1 MLNAIR
7 YIERGEK
14 TVKCS
19 FCGKSQE
26 EVYKIVAGPDVCIC
40 DECIKICNDII
51 LDRRKKEDMPFNLK
65 NVPSPKEIK
74 SYLDEYVIGQDKAKK
89 ILSVAVYN
97 HYKRIKSNDND
108 RRDEKDKKIDKK
120 QEEIEL
126 EKSNILLIGPTGCGK
141 TLLART
147 LAKKLNVPFVIAD
160 ATTLTEAG
168 YVGDDVENILLNL
181 LRVTDNDINLA
192 QKGIIYID
200 EIDKIARKSENPS
213 ITRDVSGEGVQ
224 QALLKIIEGTVASV
238 PPYGGRKHPQEKN
251 IQIDTTEI
259 LFICGG
265 TFEGLENIINYRI
278 GKNNIGF
285 KADIKN
291 KENKENNYK
300 LMENVL
306 PEDLIKYGLIPE
318 LIGRLHIVST
328 LEALDR
334 DALIKILTQPKNAI
348 VKQYKKI
355 FELEGVKLDLTSGAL
370 EAIVEE
376 SMKRKIGARGL
387 RSIMEDSILDIMY
400 QIPSEKNIVKCT
412 ITEEVVKEKKMPE
425 IVRYG
430 ESLRRETA

>member
-1 MLNAIR
+1 MN
-7 YIERGEK
+7 
-14 TVKCS
+14 CS
-19 FCGKSQE
+19 FCGKSQD

-40 DECIKICNDII
+40 DECIKVCNDII
-51 LDRRKKEDMPFNLK
+51 LDRRKNEDRPFNLK
-65 NVPSPKEIK
+65 NIPYPKEIK
-74 SYLDEYVIGQDKAKK
+74 SFLDEYIIEQEKAKK

-97 HYKRIKSNDND
+97 HYKRINSNNND
-108 RRDEKDKKIDKK
+108 RLDKEGEKIDKAK
-120 QEEIEL
+120 EEIEL

-141 TLLART
+141 TLLAKT

-181 LRVTDNDINLA
+181 LRVANNDINLA

-251 IQIDTTEI
+251 IQIDTKEI

-285 KADIKN
+285 KAEIKSKN
-291 KENKENNYK
+291 NEGKNYK

-318 LIGRLHIVST
+318 LVGRLHIMST
-328 LEALDR
+328 LEALNK

-355 FELEGVKLDLTSGAL
+355 FELEGVELKLTSGAL

-376 SMKRKIGARGL
+376 SIKRKIGARGL

-400 QIPSEKNIVKCT
+400 QIPSEKNIEKCT
-412 ITEEVVKEKKMPE
+412 ITEEVVKKKQMPE
-425 IVRYG
+425 IGRFRKG
-430 ESLRRETA
+430 LRKETA

>member
-1 MLNAIR
+1 VN
-7 YIERGEK
+7 
-14 TVKCS
+14 CS
-19 FCGKSQE
+19 FCGKTQD
-26 EVYKIVAGPDVCIC
+26 EVYKIVAGPGVCIC
-40 DECIKICNDII
+40 DECIKVCNDII
-51 LDRRKKEDMPFNLK
+51 LDRRKREDGPFDLR

-74 SYLDEYVIGQDKAKK
+74 SFLDEYVIEQDKVKK

-97 HYKRIKSNDND
+97 HYKRIKSNNND
-108 RRDEKDKKIDKK
+108 RLDKKDKKIDKTK
-120 QEEIEL
+120 EEIEL

-141 TLLART
+141 TLLAKT

-181 LRVTDNDINLA
+181 LRIANNDINLA

-251 IQIDTTEI
+251 IQIDTKEI

-265 TFEGLENIINYRI
+265 TFEGLESIINYRM

-285 KADIKN
+285 KADIKSKYD
-291 KENKENNYK
+291 KERNCK

-318 LIGRLHIVST
+318 LVGRLHIVST
-328 LEALDR
+328 LETLDK

-348 VKQYKKI
+348 VKQYKKV
-355 FELEGVKLDLTSGAL
+355 FELEGVELNLTPGAL

-376 SMKRKIGARGL
+376 SIKRKIGARGL

-400 QIPSEKNIVKCT
+400 QIPSEKNIEKCT
-412 ITEEVVKEKKMPE
+412 ITEEVVKKKRMPE
-425 IVRYG
+425 IERYSEG
-430 ESLRRETA
+430 LRKETA

>member
-1 MLNAIR
+1 M
-7 YIERGEK
+7 
-14 TVKCS
+14 KCS
-19 FCGKSQE
+19 FCGKSQD
-26 EVYKIVAGPDVCIC
+26 EVYKIVAGPSVCIC
-40 DECIKICNDII
+40 DECIKVCNDII
-51 LDRRKKEDMPFNLK
+51 LDRKKREDVPFNLK

-74 SYLDEYVIGQDKAKK
+74 SFLDEYVIGQDKAKK

-97 HYKRIKSNDND
+97 HYKRIESNDND
-108 RRDEKDKKIDKK
+108 RIDEKDKKIDKE

-224 QALLKIIEGTVASV
+224 QALLKIIEGTIASV

-251 IQIDTTEI
+251 IQIDTKEI

-278 GKNNIGF
+278 GRNNIGF
-285 KADIKN
+285 KAEIKS
-291 KENKENNYK
+291 KKNKENNYK

-318 LIGRLHIVST
+318 LVGRLHIVST
-328 LEALDR
+328 LEALDK

-355 FELEGVKLDLTSGAL
+355 FELEGVKLNLTSGAL

-376 SMKRKIGARGL
+376 SIKRKIGARGL

-400 QIPSEKNIVKCT
+400 QIPSEKNIEKCT
-412 ITEEVVKEKKMPE
+412 ITEEVVKDKKMPE

-430 ESLRRETA
+430 ESLKKETA

>member
-1 MLNAIR
+1 
-7 YIERGEK
+7 
-14 TVKCS
+14 
-19 FCGKSQE
+19 
-26 EVYKIVAGPDVCIC
+26 
-40 DECIKICNDII
+40 
-51 LDRRKKEDMPFNLK
+51 MPFDLK

-74 SYLDEYVIGQDKAKK
+74 SFLDEYIIEQDKAKK

-108 RRDEKDKKIDKK
+108 RLDKKDKKIDKTK
-120 QEEIEL
+120 EEIEL
-126 EKSNILLIGPTGCGK
+126 DKSNILLIGPTGCGK
-141 TLLART
+141 TLLAKT

-181 LRVTDNDINLA
+181 LRVADNDINLA

-200 EIDKIARKSENPS
+200 EIDKIARKSKNPS

-251 IQIDTTEI
+251 IQIDTKEI

-265 TFEGLENIINYRI
+265 TFEGLESIINYRM
-278 GKNNIGF
+278 GRNNIGF

-291 KENKENNYK
+291 KNNTEKNYK

-318 LIGRLHIVST
+318 LVGRLHIVST
-328 LEALDR
+328 LEALDKE
-334 DALIKILTQPKNAI
+334 ALIKILTQPKNAI

-355 FELEGVKLDLTSGAL
+355 FELEGVELNLTPEAL

-376 SMKRKIGARGL
+376 SIKRKIGARGL

-400 QIPSEKNIVKCT
+400 QIPSEKNIEKCT
-412 ITEEVVKEKKMPE
+412 ITEEVVKKRQMPE
-425 IVRYG
+425 IERYREG
-430 ESLRRETA
+430 LRKDTA

>member
-1 MLNAIR
+1 MN
-7 YIERGEK
+7 
-14 TVKCS
+14 CS
-19 FCGKSQE
+19 FCGKSQD
-26 EVYKIVAGPDVCIC
+26 EVYKIVAGPGVCIC
-40 DECIKICNDII
+40 DECIKVCNDII
-51 LDRRKKEDMPFNLK
+51 LERRKNEDRPFDLK
-65 NVPSPKEIK
+65 NIPSPKEIK
-74 SYLDEYVIGQDKAKK
+74 NFLDEYIIEQEKPKK

-97 HYKRIKSNDND
+97 HYKRIESNNND
-108 RRDEKDKKIDKK
+108 RLNKEGKKTEQAK
-120 QEEIEL
+120 EEVEL

-141 TLLART
+141 TLLAKT

-181 LRVTDNDINLA
+181 LRVANNDVNLA

-251 IQIDTTEI
+251 IQIDTKEI

-265 TFEGLENIINYRI
+265 TFEGLENIVNYRI

-285 KADIKN
+285 KAEIKS
-291 KENKENNYK
+291 KHSEEKNYK

-318 LIGRLHIVST
+318 LVGRLHIMST
-328 LEALDR
+328 LETLDKN
-334 DALIKILTQPKNAI
+334 ALIKILTQPKNAI

-355 FELEGVKLDLTSGAL
+355 FELEGVALNITPEAL
-370 EAIVEE
+370 EAIVEA
-376 SMKRKIGARGL
+376 SIKRKIGARGL

-400 QIPSEKNIVKCT
+400 QIPSEKNIEKCT
-412 ITEEVVKEKKMPE
+412 ITEEVVKKKQMPE
-425 IVRYG
+425 IERFEKG
-430 ESLRRETA
+430 LKKETA

>member
-1 MLNAIR
+1 VN
-7 YIERGEK
+7 
-14 TVKCS
+14 CS
-19 FCGKSQE
+19 FCGKSQD
-26 EVYKIVAGPDVCIC
+26 EVYKIVAGPGVCIC
-40 DECIKICNDII
+40 DECIKVCNDII
-51 LDRRKKEDMPFNLK
+51 LERRKNEDRPFDLK
-65 NVPSPKEIK
+65 NIPSPKEIK
-74 SYLDEYVIGQDKAKK
+74 NFLDEYIIEQEKPKK

-97 HYKRIKSNDND
+97 HYKRIESNNND
-108 RRDEKDKKIDKK
+108 RLNKEGKKTEQVK
-120 QEEIEL
+120 EEVEL

-141 TLLART
+141 TLLAKT

-181 LRVTDNDINLA
+181 LRVANNDVNLA

-251 IQIDTTEI
+251 IQIDTKEI

-265 TFEGLENIINYRI
+265 TFEGLENIVNYRI

-285 KADIKN
+285 KAEIKS
-291 KENKENNYK
+291 KHSEEKNYK

-318 LIGRLHIVST
+318 LVGRLHIMST
-328 LEALDR
+328 LETLDKN
-334 DALIKILTQPKNAI
+334 ALIKILTQPKNAI

-355 FELEGVKLDLTSGAL
+355 FELEGVALNITPEAL
-370 EAIVEE
+370 EAIVEA
-376 SMKRKIGARGL
+376 SIKRKIGARGL

-400 QIPSEKNIVKCT
+400 QIPSEKNIEKCT
-412 ITEEVVKEKKMPE
+412 ITEEVVKKKQMPE
-425 IVRYG
+425 IERFEKG
-430 ESLRRETA
+430 LKKETA

>member
-1 MLNAIR
+1 MN
-7 YIERGEK
+7 
-14 TVKCS
+14 CS
-19 FCGKSQE
+19 FCGKSQV

-40 DECIKICNDII
+40 DECIKVCNDII
-51 LDRRKKEDMPFNLK
+51 FDRRKKEGSSFDLK

-74 SYLDEYVIGQDKAKK
+74 TFLDEYIIGQDRAKK

-97 HYKRIKSNDND
+97 HYKRIKSNTS
-108 RRDEKDKKIDKK
+108 DKINKKNNKK

-141 TLLART
+141 TLLAKT
-147 LAKKLNVPFVIAD
+147 LAKKLNVPFIIAD

-181 LRVTDNDINLA
+181 LRIADNDVNLA
-192 QKGIIYID
+192 QRGIIYID
-200 EIDKIARKSENPS
+200 EIDKVARKSENPS

-251 IQIDTTEI
+251 IQIDTEEI

-265 TFEGLENIINYRI
+265 TFEGLENIINYRM

-285 KADIKN
+285 KAEIKSNNN
-291 KENKENNYK
+291 KEKNYK

-318 LIGRLHIVST
+318 LVGRLHIIST
-328 LEALDR
+328 LETLNKDS
-334 DALIKILTQPKNAI
+334 LIKILTQPKNAI

-355 FELEGVKLDLTSGAL
+355 FELEGVKLNLTPEAL

-376 SMKRKIGARGL
+376 SIKRKIGARGL

-400 QIPSEKNIVKCT
+400 QIPSEKNIEECT
-412 ITEEVVKEKKMPE
+412 ITEEVVKERRMPE
-425 IVRYG
+425 IKRYR
-430 ESLRRETA
+430 ENLKKETA

>member
-1 MLNAIR
+1 
-7 YIERGEK
+7 
-14 TVKCS
+14 V
-19 FCGKSQE
+19 
-26 EVYKIVAGPDVCIC
+26 
-40 DECIKICNDII
+40 
-51 LDRRKKEDMPFNLK
+51 
-65 NVPSPKEIK
+65 
-74 SYLDEYVIGQDKAKK
+74 GQNKAKK

-97 HYKRIKSNDND
+97 HYKRIKSNNND
-108 RRDEKDKKIDKK
+108 KIDEKNKKIDKTK
-120 QEEIEL
+120 EEIEL

-141 TLLART
+141 TLLAKT

-181 LRVTDNDINLA
+181 LRVADNDISLA

-251 IQIDTTEI
+251 IQIDTREI

-265 TFEGLENIINYRI
+265 TFEGLENIINYRM

-285 KADIKN
+285 KADIKSNN
-291 KENKENNYK
+291 KERNYK

-318 LIGRLHIVST
+318 LVGRLHIVST
-328 LEALDR
+328 LEALNK

-355 FELEGVKLDLTSGAL
+355 FELEGVKLNLTSEAL
-370 EAIVEE
+370 NAIVEE
-376 SMKRKIGARGL
+376 SIKRKIGARGL

-400 QIPSEKNIVKCT
+400 QIPSEKNIEECT
-412 ITEEVVKEKKMPE
+412 ITKEVVKKRQMPE
-425 IVRYG
+425 IKRYREG
-430 ESLRRETA
+430 LRKETA

>member
-1 MLNAIR
+1 M
-7 YIERGEK
+7 
-14 TVKCS
+14 KCS
-19 FCGKSQE
+19 FCGKSQD
-26 EVYKIVAGPDVCIC
+26 EVYKIVAGPGVCIC
-40 DECIKICNDII
+40 DECIKVCNDII
-51 LDRRKKEDMPFNLK
+51 LDRKKREDEPFNLA
-65 NVPSPKEIK
+65 NVPFPKEIK
-74 SYLDEYVIGQDKAKK
+74 RFLDEYIIEQDKAKK

-97 HYKRIKSNDND
+97 HYKRIKSNND
-108 RRDEKDKKIDKK
+108 GRLDKKDKKINKAK
-120 QEEIEL
+120 EEIEL

-181 LRVTDNDINLA
+181 LRVTDNDIELT

-251 IQIDTTEI
+251 IQIDTREI

-265 TFEGLENIINYRI
+265 TFEGLEDIINYRM

-285 KADIKN
+285 KADIKSRNN
-291 KENKENNYK
+291 KERNYK

-318 LIGRLHIVST
+318 LVGRLHIVST
-328 LEALDR
+328 LEALNKN
-334 DALIKILTQPKNAI
+334 ALIKILTQPKNAI

-355 FELEGVKLDLTSGAL
+355 FALEGVELNLTSGAL

-376 SMKRKIGARGL
+376 SIKRKIGARGL

-400 QIPSEKNIVKCT
+400 QIPSEKNIEKCT
-412 ITEEVVKEKKMPE
+412 ITEEVVKKKQIPE
-425 IVRYG
+425 IVRYKEG
-430 ESLRRETA
+430 LRKETA

>member
-1 MLNAIR
+1 M
-7 YIERGEK
+7 
-14 TVKCS
+14 KCS
-19 FCGKSQE
+19 FCSKSQD
-26 EVYKIVAGPDVCIC
+26 EVYRIVAGPGVCIC

-51 LDRRKKEDMPFNLK
+51 LDRRKKEDRPFDLK
-65 NVPSPKEIK
+65 NIPFPKEIK
-74 SYLDEYVIGQDKAKK
+74 SYLDEYIVGQDKAKK

-97 HYKRIKSNDND
+97 HYKRIKSNYND
-108 RRDEKDKKIDKK
+108 KIDGKNKKID
-120 QEEIEL
+120 QEREEVEL
-126 EKSNILLIGPTGCGK
+126 EKSNILLLGPTGCGK
-141 TLLART
+141 TLLAST

-181 LRVTDNDINLA
+181 LRVADNDISLA
-192 QKGIIYID
+192 QKGIVYID

-251 IQIDTTEI
+251 IQIDTKEI

-265 TFEGLENIINYRI
+265 TFEGIENIINYRI

-285 KADIKN
+285 KADIKSQNN
-291 KENKENNYK
+291 KEKNYK

-318 LIGRLHIVST
+318 LVGRLHIIST
-328 LEALDR
+328 LDILNKDE
-334 DALIKILTQPKNAI
+334 LIKILTQPKNAI

-355 FELEGVKLDLTSGAL
+355 FELEGVKLKLTSEAL

-376 SMKRKIGARGL
+376 SIKRKIGARGL

-400 QIPSEKNIVKCT
+400 QIPSEKNIIECT
-412 ITEEVVKEKKMPE
+412 ITEEVVKEKKTPE
-425 IVRYG
+425 IVKYK
-430 ESLRRETA
+430 ENLRKETA

>member
-1 MLNAIR
+1 MN
-7 YIERGEK
+7 
-14 TVKCS
+14 CS
-19 FCGKSQE
+19 FCGKDQD
-26 EVYKIVAGPDVCIC
+26 EVYKIVAGPGVCIC
-40 DECIKICNDII
+40 DECIKVCNDII
-51 LDRRKKEDMPFNLK
+51 LDRRKREDSPFDLR

-74 SYLDEYVIGQDKAKK
+74 GFLDEYIIEQDKTKK

-97 HYKRIKSNDND
+97 HYKRIKSNNND
-108 RRDEKDKKIDKK
+108 RSDKKDKKIDKTK
-120 QEEIEL
+120 EEIEL

-141 TLLART
+141 TLLAKI

-181 LRVTDNDINLA
+181 LRVADNDINLA

-251 IQIDTTEI
+251 IQIDTKEI

-265 TFEGLENIINYRI
+265 TFEGLESIINYRM

-285 KADIKN
+285 KADIKSKDN
-291 KENKENNYK
+291 KERNYK

-318 LIGRLHIVST
+318 LVGRLHIVST
-328 LEALDR
+328 LEALNK

-355 FELEGVKLDLTSGAL
+355 FELEGVELKLTPEAL

-376 SMKRKIGARGL
+376 SIKRKIGARGL

-400 QIPSEKNIVKCT
+400 QIPSEKNIEKCT
-412 ITEEVVKEKKMPE
+412 ITEEVVKKKQMPE
-425 IVRYG
+425 IERYREG
-430 ESLRRETA
+430 LRKETA

>member
-1 MLNAIR
+1 M
-7 YIERGEK
+7 
-14 TVKCS
+14 KCS
-19 FCGKSQE
+19 FCGKTQE
-26 EVYKIVAGPDVCIC
+26 EVYKIVAGPGVCIC
-40 DECIKICNDII
+40 DECIKVCNDII
-51 LDRRKKEDMPFNLK
+51 LDRRKKEDKPFDLK
-65 NVPSPKEIK
+65 NVPLPKEIK
-74 SYLDEYVIGQDKAKK
+74 SFLDEYIVGQDKAKK
-89 ILSVAVYN
+89 ILSVAIYN
-97 HYKRIKSNDND
+97 HYKRIKSNSND
-108 RRDEKDKKIDKK
+108 KKNKKDKKIDKK
-120 QEEIEL
+120 QEEVEL

-141 TLLART
+141 TLLAKT

-181 LRVTDNDINLA
+181 LRVANDDVSLA

-224 QALLKIIEGTVASV
+224 QALLKIVEGTVASV

-251 IQIDTTEI
+251 IQIDTREI

-265 TFEGLENIINYRI
+265 TFEGLENIINYRM
-278 GKNNIGF
+278 GSNNIGF
-285 KADIKN
+285 KADIKSKN
-291 KENKENNYK
+291 DKERNYK

-318 LIGRLHIVST
+318 LVGRLHIIST
-328 LEALDR
+328 LEALDK

-355 FELEGVKLDLTSGAL
+355 FELEGVKLNLTPEAL

-376 SMKRKIGARGL
+376 SIKRKIGARGL

-400 QIPSEKNIVKCT
+400 QIPSEKDIEECT
-412 ITEEVVKEKKMPE
+412 ITEEVVKKKQIPE
-425 IVRYG
+425 IKRYS
-430 ESLRRETA
+430 EDLKKETA

>member
-1 MLNAIR
+1 
-7 YIERGEK
+7 
-14 TVKCS
+14 VKCS
-19 FCGKSQE
+19 FCGKTQD
-26 EVYKIVAGPDVCIC
+26 EVYKIVAGPGVCIC
-40 DECIKICNDII
+40 DECIKVCNDII
-51 LDRRKKEDMPFNLK
+51 LDRRKKEDRPFDLK
-65 NVPSPKEIK
+65 NVPFPKEIK
-74 SYLDEYVIGQDKAKK
+74 SYLDEYIVGQDKAKK

-97 HYKRIKSNDND
+97 HYKRIKSNNND
-108 RRDEKDKKIDKK
+108 KIDEKDKKIHKER
-120 QEEIEL
+120 EEIEL

-141 TLLART
+141 TLLAKT

-181 LRVTDNDINLA
+181 LRVADNNISLA

-251 IQIDTTEI
+251 IQIDTREI

-265 TFEGLENIINYRI
+265 TFEGLESIINYRM

-285 KADIKN
+285 KADIKSNN
-291 KENKENNYK
+291 KERNYK

-318 LIGRLHIVST
+318 LVGRLHIIST
-328 LEALDR
+328 LEALNK

-355 FELEGVKLDLTSGAL
+355 FELEGVKLNLTSEAL
-370 EAIVEE
+370 DAIVEE
-376 SMKRKIGARGL
+376 SIKRKIGARGL

-400 QIPSEKNIVKCT
+400 QIPSEKNIEECT
-412 ITEEVVKEKKMPE
+412 ITKEVVKKRQMPE
-425 IVRYG
+425 IKRYREG
-430 ESLRRETA
+430 LRKETA

>member
-1 MLNAIR
+1 MVN
-7 YIERGEK
+7 
-14 TVKCS
+14 CS
-19 FCGKSQE
+19 FCGKSQD
-26 EVYKIVAGPDVCIC
+26 EVYKIVAGPGVCIC
-40 DECIKICNDII
+40 DECIKVCNDII
-51 LDRRKKEDMPFNLK
+51 LERRKNEDRPFDLK
-65 NVPSPKEIK
+65 NIPSPKEIK
-74 SYLDEYVIGQDKAKK
+74 NFLDEYIIEQEKPKK

-97 HYKRIKSNDND
+97 HYKRIESNNND
-108 RRDEKDKKIDKK
+108 RLNKEGKKTEQVK
-120 QEEIEL
+120 EEVEL

-141 TLLART
+141 TLLAKT

-181 LRVTDNDINLA
+181 LRVANNDVNLA

-251 IQIDTTEI
+251 IQIDTKEI

-265 TFEGLENIINYRI
+265 TFEGLENIVNYRI

-285 KADIKN
+285 KAEIKS
-291 KENKENNYK
+291 KHSEEKNYK

-318 LIGRLHIVST
+318 LVGRLHIMST
-328 LEALDR
+328 LETLDKN
-334 DALIKILTQPKNAI
+334 ALIKILTQPKNAI

-355 FELEGVKLDLTSGAL
+355 FELEGVALNITPEAL
-370 EAIVEE
+370 EAIVEA
-376 SMKRKIGARGL
+376 SIKRKIGARGL

-400 QIPSEKNIVKCT
+400 QIPSEKNIEKCT
-412 ITEEVVKEKKMPE
+412 ITEEVVKKKQMPE
-425 IVRYG
+425 IERFEKG
-430 ESLRRETA
+430 LKKETA

>member
-1 MLNAIR
+1 M
-7 YIERGEK
+7 
-14 TVKCS
+14 KCS
-19 FCGKSQE
+19 FCGKSQD
-26 EVYKIVAGPDVCIC
+26 EVYKIVAGPGVCIC
-40 DECIKICNDII
+40 DECIKVCNDII
-51 LDRRKKEDMPFNLK
+51 LDRKKREDEPFNLA
-65 NVPSPKEIK
+65 NVPFPKEIK
-74 SYLDEYVIGQDKAKK
+74 RFLDEYVIEQDKAKK

-97 HYKRIKSNDND
+97 HYKRIKSNND
-108 RRDEKDKKIDKK
+108 GRLDKKDKKINKTT
-120 QEEIEL
+120 EEIEL

-181 LRVTDNDINLA
+181 LRVTNNDIELT

-251 IQIDTTEI
+251 IQIDTREI

-265 TFEGLENIINYRI
+265 TFEGLEDIINYRM

-285 KADIKN
+285 KADIKSKNN
-291 KENKENNYK
+291 KERNYK

-306 PEDLIKYGLIPE
+306 PEDLMKYGLIPE
-318 LIGRLHIVST
+318 LVGRLHIVST
-328 LEALDR
+328 LEALNKN
-334 DALIKILTQPKNAI
+334 ALIKILTQPKNAI

-355 FELEGVKLDLTSGAL
+355 FELEGVELNLTPGAL

-376 SMKRKIGARGL
+376 SIKRKIGARGL

-400 QIPSEKNIVKCT
+400 QIPSEKNIEKCT
-412 ITEEVVKEKKMPE
+412 ITEEVVKKKQIPE
-425 IVRYG
+425 IVRYKEG
-430 ESLRRETA
+430 LRKETA

>member
-1 MLNAIR
+1 MN
-7 YIERGEK
+7 
-14 TVKCS
+14 CS
-19 FCGKSQE
+19 FCGKSQD

-40 DECIKICNDII
+40 DECIKVCNDII
-51 LDRRKKEDMPFNLK
+51 LDRRKNEDRPFNLK
-65 NVPSPKEIK
+65 NIPYPKEIK
-74 SYLDEYVIGQDKAKK
+74 SFLDEYIIEQEKAKK

-97 HYKRIKSNDND
+97 HYKRINSNNND
-108 RRDEKDKKIDKK
+108 RLDKEGEKIDKAK
-120 QEEIEL
+120 EEIEL

-141 TLLART
+141 TLLAKT

-181 LRVTDNDINLA
+181 LRVANNDINLA

-251 IQIDTTEI
+251 IQIDTKEI

-285 KADIKN
+285 KAEIKSKN
-291 KENKENNYK
+291 NEGKNYK

-318 LIGRLHIVST
+318 LVGRLHIMST
-328 LEALDR
+328 LEALNK

-355 FELEGVKLDLTSGAL
+355 FELEGVELKLTSGAL

-376 SMKRKIGARGL
+376 SIKRKIGARGL

-400 QIPSEKNIVKCT
+400 QIPSEKNIEECT
-412 ITEEVVKEKKMPE
+412 ITKEVVKERQMPE
-425 IVRYG
+425 IKRYREG
-430 ESLRRETA
+430 LRKETA

>member
-1 MLNAIR
+1 M
-7 YIERGEK
+7 
-14 TVKCS
+14 KCS
-19 FCGKSQE
+19 FCGKSQD
-26 EVYKIVAGPDVCIC
+26 EVYKIVAGPGVCIC
-40 DECIKICNDII
+40 DECIKVCNDII
-51 LDRRKKEDMPFNLK
+51 LDRKKREDEPFNLA
-65 NVPSPKEIK
+65 NVPFPKEIK
-74 SYLDEYVIGQDKAKK
+74 RFLDEYVIEQDKAKK

-97 HYKRIKSNDND
+97 HYKRIKSNND
-108 RRDEKDKKIDKK
+108 GRLDKKDKKINKTK
-120 QEEIEL
+120 EEIEL

-181 LRVTDNDINLA
+181 LRVTNNDIELT

-251 IQIDTTEI
+251 IQIDTREI

-265 TFEGLENIINYRI
+265 TFEGLEDIINYRM

-285 KADIKN
+285 KADIKSKNN
-291 KENKENNYK
+291 KERNYK

-306 PEDLIKYGLIPE
+306 PEDLMKYGLIPE
-318 LIGRLHIVST
+318 LVGRLHIVST
-328 LEALDR
+328 LEALNKN
-334 DALIKILTQPKNAI
+334 ALIKILTQPKNAI

-355 FELEGVKLDLTSGAL
+355 FELEGVELNLTPGAL

-376 SMKRKIGARGL
+376 SIKRKIGARGL

-400 QIPSEKNIVKCT
+400 QIPSEKNIEKCT
-412 ITEEVVKEKKMPE
+412 ITEEVVKKKQIPE
-425 IVRYG
+425 IVRYKEG
-430 ESLRRETA
+430 LRKETA

>member
-1 MLNAIR
+1 M
-7 YIERGEK
+7 
-14 TVKCS
+14 KCS
-19 FCGKSQE
+19 FCGKSQD
-26 EVYKIVAGPDVCIC
+26 EVYKIVAGPGVCIC
-40 DECIKICNDII
+40 DECIKVCNDII
-51 LDRRKKEDMPFNLK
+51 LDRRKKEGRPFDLK

-74 SYLDEYVIGQDKAKK
+74 IYLDEYIVGQDKAKK

-97 HYKRIKSNDND
+97 HYKRIKSNNSD
-108 RRDEKDKKIDKK
+108 KIDK
-120 QEEIEL
+120 
-126 EKSNILLIGPTGCGK
+126 PTGCGK
-141 TLLART
+141 TLLAKT

-181 LRVTDNDINLA
+181 LRVVDNDINLA

-251 IQIDTTEI
+251 IQIDTREI

-265 TFEGLENIINYRI
+265 TFEGLENVINYRM

-285 KADIKN
+285 KADIKSKNN
-291 KENKENNYK
+291 KEKNYK
-300 LMENVL
+300 LIENVL

-318 LIGRLHIVST
+318 LVGRLHIIST
-328 LEALDR
+328 LEALNKN
-334 DALIKILTQPKNAI
+334 ALIKILTQPKNAI

-355 FELEGVKLDLTSGAL
+355 FELEGVKLNLTPEAL

-376 SMKRKIGARGL
+376 SIKRKIGARGL

-400 QIPSEKNIVKCT
+400 QIPSEKNIEECT
-412 ITEEVVKEKKMPE
+412 ITEEVVKERQMPE
-425 IVRYG
+425 IKRYR
-430 ESLRRETA
+430 ENLKKETA

>member
-1 MLNAIR
+1 LN
-7 YIERGEK
+7 
-14 TVKCS
+14 CS
-19 FCGKSQE
+19 FCGKSQDK
-26 EVYKIVAGPDVCIC
+26 VYKIVAGPDVCIC
-40 DECIKICNDII
+40 DECIKVCNDII
-51 LDRRKKEDMPFNLK
+51 LDRRKNEDRPFDLK
-65 NVPSPKEIK
+65 NIPHPKEIK
-74 SYLDEYVIGQDKAKK
+74 SFLDEYIIEQEKAKK

-97 HYKRIKSNDND
+97 HYKRIKSNNND
-108 RRDEKDKKIDKK
+108 RLDKEREKIDKAK
-120 QEEIEL
+120 EEIEL

-141 TLLART
+141 TLLAKT
-147 LAKKLNVPFVIAD
+147 LAKKLKVPFVIAD

-181 LRVTDNDINLA
+181 LRVANNDINLA

-251 IQIDTTEI
+251 IQIDTKEI

-285 KADIKN
+285 KAEIKSKN
-291 KENKENNYK
+291 NEGKNYK

-318 LIGRLHIVST
+318 LVGRLHIMST
-328 LEALDR
+328 LEALNK

-355 FELEGVKLDLTSGAL
+355 FELEGVELKLTSGAL

-376 SMKRKIGARGL
+376 SIKRKIGARGL

-400 QIPSEKNIVKCT
+400 QIPSEKNIEKCT
-412 ITEEVVKEKKMPE
+412 ITEEVVKKKQMPE
-425 IVRYG
+425 IERFRKG
-430 ESLRRETA
+430 LRKETA

>member
-1 MLNAIR
+1 MN
-7 YIERGEK
+7 
-14 TVKCS
+14 CS
-19 FCGKSQE
+19 FCGKSQD
-26 EVYKIVAGPDVCIC
+26 EVYKIVAGPGVCIC
-40 DECIKICNDII
+40 DECIKVCNDII
-51 LDRRKKEDMPFNLK
+51 LERRKNEDRPFDLK
-65 NVPSPKEIK
+65 NIPSPKEIK
-74 SYLDEYVIGQDKAKK
+74 NFLDEYIIEQEKPKK

-97 HYKRIKSNDND
+97 HYKRIESNNND
-108 RRDEKDKKIDKK
+108 RLNKEGKKTEQVK
-120 QEEIEL
+120 EEVEL

-141 TLLART
+141 TLLAKT

-181 LRVTDNDINLA
+181 LRVANNDVNLA

-251 IQIDTTEI
+251 IQIDTKEI

-265 TFEGLENIINYRI
+265 TFEGLENIVNYRI

-285 KADIKN
+285 KAEIKS
-291 KENKENNYK
+291 KHSEEKNYK

-318 LIGRLHIVST
+318 LVGRLHIMST
-328 LEALDR
+328 LETLDKN
-334 DALIKILTQPKNAI
+334 ALIKILTQPKNAI

-355 FELEGVKLDLTSGAL
+355 FELEGVALNITPEAL
-370 EAIVEE
+370 EAIVEA
-376 SMKRKIGARGL
+376 SIKRKIGARGL

-400 QIPSEKNIVKCT
+400 QIPSEKNIEKCT
-412 ITEEVVKEKKMPE
+412 ITEEVVKKKQMPE
-425 IVRYG
+425 IERFEKG
-430 ESLRRETA
+430 LKKETA